1 MYFSSSS
8 ALLLY
13 SFADFI
19 LYSFWSCKIQA
30 KRSYGIAHTPTFG
43 PVSKF
48 WSHCIY
54 PMRLQTVEIHCTRVI
69 DKSSVCFC
77 VINDSPLCC
86 PCLFVHLY
94 NCVIKEPIAMQ
105 QHLRSWYIYVLVNC
119 ICIYIVFFVVLQNS
133 IAVLVVVTT
142 ALAGLIYEHHHKC
155 VCITLLL
162 FYHCIWVF
170 CNILKQQ
177 CICTIVWKSSAG
189 CCDHGTCGA
198 DIWTSLHAA

>member
-13 SFADFI
+13 SLADFI

-30 KRSYGIAHTPTFG
+30 NRSYGIAHPPTFG

-54 PMRLQTVEIHCTRVI
+54 PMKLQTVGAHCTRVI

-77 VINDSPLCC
+77 VINNSL
-86 PCLFVHLY
+86 LYFVHVY
-94 NCVIKEPIAMQ
+94 
-105 QHLRSWYIYVLVNC
+105 LR
-119 ICIYIVFFVVLQNS
+119 ICIIVLSKSQCSSTCGADTYILQNS

-142 ALAGLIYEHHHKC
+142 ALAELIYKNIIISVFVYHHF
-155 VCITLLL
+155 L
-162 FYHCIWVF
+162 FIIVF
-170 CNILKQQ
+170 G
-177 CICTIVWKSSAG
+177 VFV
-189 CCDHGTCGA
+189 
-198 DIWTSLHAA
+198 